1 MINQVNDAL
10 GFHQKALAL
19 RAYRQEVLASNIAN
33 AVKEQAAAYGWEI
46 SLFETCLLYTSDA
59 ADE

>member
-19 RAYRQEVLASNIAN
+19 RAYRQ
-33 AVKEQAAAYGWEI
+33 
-46 SLFETCLLYTSDA
+46 SLSDGMTIRL
-59 ADE
+59 